1 MSVGVALNRPGSGS
15 RNIGKPPDAEGSTGD
30 LACRMSGCP
39 FSPGVADHVH
49 HHRQASRGR
58 RHRGRPDRCHAAA
71 ALADTAA
78 PPAKAASGLGLR
90 KSGGNSASGV
100 MQRAGP
106 QLRVVRRRTPPYSRR
121 APASPSSRSS
131 RAPPAAPFRP
141 TIIGPSRGESPL
153 GAVASLWRVPAKTAF
168 GRRTRET
175 GWRGR
180 KPLAKSKNG
189 SPPRTRQSRMVRQA
203 Y

>member
-1 MSVGVALNRPGSGS
+1 MFTTIARRLAVAATAVALTAATP
-15 RNIGKPPDAEGSTGD
+15 
-30 LACRMSGCP
+30 
-39 FSPGVADHVH
+39 
-49 HHRQASRGR
+49 
-58 RHRGRPDRCHAAA
+58 AA

-90 KSGGNSASGV
+90 KSGGNSTSGV

-106 QLRVVRRRTPPYSRR
+106 QLRVVRRRTPPYSWR

-189 SPPRTRQSRMVRQA
+189 SPQDATVSYGPAGLLSGRQDLNLRPPGPQPGALPDCATPRGQPMISVCGRGRTSRG
-203 Y
+203 